1 MYINLFFFYLIDPND
16 AAKKEVMV
24 QNNTKQMWKKGEPDS
39 EGYFSLINSHSKK
52 VLTAISEQ
60 KLELKDPLKLSKVQ
74 KNFFLGHGIKTND
87 PKEAAKIFLK
97 RDHEK
102 LLKLLLEYYHGK
114 LGVYMVPP
122 MFFGQVAE
130 AINSSEKAL
139 SLAAAD
145 NVRGDIAERKA
156 FYALKQY
163 FTDTGDDVLIIH
175 SHKFLQSGQNNEKDF
190 IIINLSK
197 GNTN

>member
-1 MYINLFFFYLIDPND
+1 
-16 AAKKEVMV
+16 MV
-24 QNNTKQMWKKGEPDS
+24 QNNAKQMWKKGEPDS

-52 VLTAISEQ
+52 VLTAISGQ

-102 LLKLLLEYYHGK
+102 LLTLLLEYHHGM

-139 SLAAAD
+139 SLAAD

-197 GNTN
+197 GSTIK

>member
-1 MYINLFFFYLIDPND
+1 
-16 AAKKEVMV
+16 MV

-52 VLTAISEQ
+52 VLTAISDKQ
-60 KLELKDPLKLSKVQ
+60 LELKDPLKLSKVQ

-87 PKEAAKIFLK
+87 PTEAAKIFLK

>member
-1 MYINLFFFYLIDPND
+1 
-16 AAKKEVMV
+16 MV
-24 QNNTKQMWKKGEPDS
+24 QNNTKQMWIKGEPDS
-39 EGYFSLINSHSKK
+39 EGYFSLINSHSNK

-102 LLKLLLEYYHGK
+102 LLTLLLEYYHGM

-130 AINSSEKAL
+130 AINLSEKAL
-139 SLAAAD
+139 SLATD

-163 FTDTGDDVLIIH
+163 FTENGDDVLII
-175 SHKFLQSGQNNEKDF
+175 QSQV
-190 IIINLSK
+190 S
-197 GNTN
+197 